1 MILRKES
8 MSEHIS
14 PVSKIPYTLIFS
26 KRKTLT
32 LRIGKEN
39 AVQVLAPMRLSIPR
53 INTFVDN
60 KSEWIRSKQR
70 ESIERELLPVLSD
83 EQKKMYGDQI
93 RKKAVSFLD
102 TYVGMKP
109 NKVYIRFSSSRWGT
123 CSSLGNISLNGYLA
137 LLPDDLFLYVILH
150 ELTHLEHMN
159 HGREFWL
166 TLSQKI
172 DQPKTYRDRLAN
184 YRLP

>member
-1 MILRKES
+1 MILRKET

-39 AVQVLAPMRLSIPR
+39 AVQVLAPMRLSISR
-53 INTFVDN
+53 IDAFVDN
-60 KSEWIRSKQR
+60 KSKWIQCKQR
-70 ESIERELLPVLSD
+70 ESVERELLPVLSD
-83 EQKKMYGDQI
+83 EQKKIYGDLL
-93 RKKAVSFLD
+93 RKKAACFLD

-166 TLSQKI
+166 TLSHKI